1 MPDAQLARH
10 NRESIIP
17 FTGSPELRSWDY
29 ATAANYRFE
38 NLNGTMLEEM
48 YSRIREVLRI
58 GNLDFA
64 RVDTVDDI
72 VRWLAIH
79 SAAYTLSSAQNL
91 LHTP

>member
-1 MPDAQLARH
+1 MKK
-10 NRESIIP
+10 
-17 FTGSPELRSWDY
+17 
-29 ATAANYRFE
+29 
-38 NLNGTMLEEM
+38 M

-58 GNLDFA
+58 GDLDFA

-72 VRWLAIH
+72 VRWLAVH